1 MIFSEEHLQIMM
13 VGRDRAWYCSS
24 SVAKIVLKMDVMS
37 VASANVTIKDVAKLA
52 GVSPSTVSRVIADHP
67 RISPDTKVKVRGI
80 MDELGYY
87 PNAIARSLVN
97 QTSNSIGLI
106 RSRLTE
112 ESFANPFFPAVIQGI
127 SSVAHKHRLSLVL
140 STSNTFQQE
149 DEECLSLLRQRRVDG
164 VILLASHRDD
174 QLIPRLTRDA
184 FPFVLIG
191 RYEGPEEINWVNN
204 DNVEDARTAVRYL
217 LEKGHQRIACLD
229 GDPRYVVSSDRLFGY
244 ERALRDHNLKVARG
258 LVEHSEFSVEGGYQA
273 TQRLLDR
280 KQAFSALFAVDDLVA
295 IGAMRALQERGI
307 KVGAEVAVVGF
318 NDTILGACVQPALTS
333 VHVPIYDL
341 GQIAL
346 QMLTAQVYGSGLR
359 PHHQMLPA
367 SLVVRDSA

>member
-1 MIFSEEHLQIMM
+1 M
-13 VGRDRAWYCSS
+13 G
-24 SVAKIVLKMDVMS
+24 VMF
-37 VASANVTIKDVAKLA
+37 VASVNVTIKDVAKRA

-67 RISPDTKVKVRGI
+67 RISPDTKENVRAI

-97 QTSNSIGLI
+97 QTSHSIGVI

-112 ESFANPFFPAVIQGI
+112 ENFANPFFPAVIQGI

-140 STSNTFQQE
+140 STSNTFEQE
-149 DEECLSLLRQRRVDG
+149 DEECLNLLRQRRVDG

-174 QLIPRLTRDA
+174 QLIPRLTSDG

-191 RYEGPEEINWVNN
+191 RYEGSEEINWVNN
-204 DNVEDARTAVRYL
+204 DNVEAARTAVRHL
-217 LEKGHQRIACLD
+217 LSKGHRQIACLD
-229 GDPRYVVSSDRLFGY
+229 GDPRYVVSSDRLVGY
-244 ERALRDHNLKVARG
+244 EKALRDYNLPLFPG
-258 LVEHSEFSVEGGYQA
+258 SVEHSEFSVEGGYQA

-280 KQAFSALFAVDDLVA
+280 NQVFSAIFAVDDLVA
-295 IGAMRALQERGI
+295 IGAMRALQERDI
-307 KVGAEVAVVGF
+307 KVGTEVEVVGF
-318 NDTILGACVQPALTS
+318 NDTILGSCVQPALTS

-341 GQIAL
+341 GQIAM
-346 QMLTAQVYGSGLR
+346 QMLTAQIYGSGVY

>member
-1 MIFSEEHLQIMM
+1 M
-13 VGRDRAWYCSS
+13 A
-24 SVAKIVLKMDVMS
+24 SV
-37 VASANVTIKDVAKLA
+37 NVTIKDVAKRA

-67 RISPDTKVKVRGI
+67 RISPDTKEKVRAI
-80 MDELGYY
+80 MSELGYY

-112 ESFANPFFPAVIQGI
+112 ENFANPFFPAVIQGI

-140 STSNTFQQE
+140 STGKTFQQE
-149 DEECLSLLRQRRVDG
+149 DEESLTLLRQRRVDG

-174 QLIPRLTRDA
+174 QLIPRLTQDR

-191 RYEGPEEINWVNN
+191 RYEGSEEINWVNN
-204 DNVEDARTAVRYL
+204 NNVEDAKTAVQYL
-217 LEKGHQRIACLD
+217 LNKGHRQIACLD
-229 GDPRYVVSSDRLFGY
+229 GDPRYVVSADRLLGY
-244 ERALRDHNLKVARG
+244 ERAFQDHNLEVPKN
-258 LVEHSEFSVEGGYQA
+258 LVEHSAFSVEGGYQA
-273 TQRLLDR
+273 TQRLLTR
-280 KQAFSALFAVDDLVA
+280 RVPFSALFAVDDLVA
-295 IGAMRALQERGI
+295 IGAMRALQERGM
-307 KVGAEVAVVGF
+307 KVGSEVAVVGF

-333 VHVPIYDL
+333 VRVPIYEL
-341 GQIAL
+341 GQIAV
-346 QMLTAQVYGSGLR
+346 QMLTAQIYGSGVY

>member
-1 MIFSEEHLQIMM
+1 M
-13 VGRDRAWYCSS
+13 V
-24 SVAKIVLKMDVMS
+24 S
-37 VASANVTIKDVAKLA
+37 VASVNVTIKDVAKRA

-67 RISPDTKVKVRGI
+67 RISPETKEKVRAI
-80 MDELGYY
+80 MSELGYY

-97 QTSNSIGLI
+97 QTSNSIGLV

-112 ESFANPFFPAVIQGI
+112 ENFANPFFPAVIQGI
-127 SSVAHKHRLSLVL
+127 SSVAHKHKLSLVL
-140 STSNTFQQE
+140 STGKTFQQE

-174 QLIPRLTRDA
+174 QLIPRLTQDG

-191 RYEGPEEINWVNN
+191 RYEGSEEINWVNN
-204 DNVEDARTAVRYL
+204 DNFEDAKTAVRYL
-217 LEKGHQRIACLD
+217 LNKGHTQIACLD
-229 GDPRYVVSSDRLFGY
+229 GDPRYVVSADRLLGY
-244 ERALRDHNLKVARG
+244 ERAFLDHNLEVPSN

-273 TQRLLDR
+273 THRLLAR
-280 KQAFSALFAVDDLVA
+280 QEPFSALFAVDDVVA

-307 KVGAEVAVVGF
+307 KVGSEVAVVGF

-333 VHVPIYDL
+333 VHVPIYEL
-341 GQIAL
+341 GQIAV
-346 QMLTAQVYGSGLR
+346 QMLTAQIYGSGVYH
-359 PHHQMLPA
+359 HHQMLPA

>member
-1 MIFSEEHLQIMM
+1 MFL
-13 VGRDRAWYCSS
+13 A
-24 SVAKIVLKMDVMS
+24 SV
-37 VASANVTIKDVAKLA
+37 NVTIKDVAVCA

-67 RISPDTKVKVRGI
+67 RISPDTKEKVRAI
-80 MDELGYY
+80 MSELGYY

-97 QTSNSIGLI
+97 QTSNSIGVI
-106 RSRLTE
+106 RARLTE

-149 DEECLSLLRQRRVDG
+149 DGECLELLRQRRVDG

-174 QLIPRLTRDA
+174 QLIPRLAADG

-191 RYEGPEEINWVNN
+191 RHEGAEDVSWVNN
-204 DNVEDARTAVRYL
+204 DNVEDAKTAVRYL
-217 LEKGHQRIACLD
+217 LSQGHRRIACLD
-229 GDPRYVVSSDRLFGY
+229 GDPRYVVSVDRLQGY
-244 ERALRDHNLKVARG
+244 KQACLEQGLPAPLD

-273 TQRLLDR
+273 TLRLLER
-280 KQAFSALFAVDDLVA
+280 KASFSALFAVDDLVA
-295 IGAMRALQERGI
+295 IGAIRALQERNI
-307 KVGAEVAVVGF
+307 KVGSDVSVVGF

-333 VHVPIYDL
+333 VHVPIYEL
-341 GQIAL
+341 GQIAV
-346 QMLTAQVYGSGLR
+346 QMLVAQLYGSGLS

-367 SLVVRDSA
+367 SLVIRDSA